1 MPLIGGRGSRIITR
15 ILVFHVN
22 RTLRYLARP
31 IVIAWLALIAAVPGA
46 IAAETCVSGDFDG
59 DGYGD
64 RAVLDRHE
72 PSVVRV
78 WLSKSRR
85 VHVMR
90 ARVTLSAIAARDLN
104 GDRRAELVAREAKAS
119 LHVWTL
125 GRSGFRA
132 FGPREARVHVLPVP
146 PRHHVDDR
154 RASGGPLVS
163 TSGPD
168 APATPPATR
177 PGMAAPAD
185 SCGTL
190 RPAIVLA
197 AGRGA
202 SPSRPRSP
210 PPHVV

>member
-64 RAVLDRHE
+64 RAVLDRQE

-154 RASGGPLVS
+154 QASGGPLVAS
-163 TSGPD
+163 ARAD
-168 APATPPATR
+168 APVTSPAAR
-177 PGMAAPAD
+177 PEAAAPSD
-185 SCGTL
+185 SCGVL
-190 RPAIVLA
+190 RWDVGVPSSC
-197 AGRGA
+197 GA